1 MNIYRSFS
9 KKELELL
16 NKAGV
21 LIEDKEYISSDLNH
35 FAVQVGDYIMSQS
48 SKNEA
53 ISKTIQEYGR
63 ILDILEKE

>member
-21 LIEDKEYISSDLNH
+21 LIEDKEYINSDLNH

-48 SKNEA
+48 SKNGA

-63 ILDILEKE
+63 ILDVLERE

>member
-1 MNIYRSFS
+1 MNIYKDFT
-9 KKELELL
+9 KKDLELL

-48 SKNEA
+48 SKNGA

>member
-1 MNIYRSFS
+1 MNIYHSFT

-21 LIEDKEYISSDLNH
+21 SIEDKEYISRDLNH

-48 SKNEA
+48 SKNGA
-53 ISKTIQEYGR
+53 ISKATQEYGR

>member
-1 MNIYRSFS
+1 MNIYNSFT

-21 LIEDKEYISSDLNH
+21 LIEDKEYINSDLNH
-35 FAVQVGDYIMSQS
+35 FVVQVGDYIMSQS
-48 SKNEA
+48 SKNGA
-53 ISKTIQEYGR
+53 ISKATQEYGR

>member
-1 MNIYRSFS
+1 MNIYKQFT

-16 NKAGV
+16 DKAGV

-48 SKNEA
+48 SKKRSN
-53 ISKTIQEYGR
+53 K
-63 ILDILEKE
+63 

>member
-1 MNIYRSFS
+1 MNIYKDFT

-21 LIEDKEYISSDLNH
+21 CIEDKEYISSDLNH

-48 SKNEA
+48 SKNGA

-63 ILDILEKE
+63 ILDVLERE